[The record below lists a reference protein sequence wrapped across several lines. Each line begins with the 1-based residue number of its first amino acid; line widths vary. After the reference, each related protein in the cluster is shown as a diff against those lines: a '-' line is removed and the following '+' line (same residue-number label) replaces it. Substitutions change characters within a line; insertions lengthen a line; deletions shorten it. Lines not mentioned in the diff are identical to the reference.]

1 MTILRLK
8 GNFCV
13 CKGHEKRITKVLSK
27 NKGLWIKNLDLENGL
42 IHIEGDIEIEKLVN
56 ELQKKFKSMQVE
68 IVGDIDSDEETDS
81 DKCELVTQPILT
93 LENGVGQS
101 VPRLE
106 WPDVVGQS
114 GLGLRPHGGLTQ
126 SGYDGYGGFGT
137 TSTYSYGGQNYQISN
152 YPYFN
157 IRDENP
163 NACSTM

>member
-42 IHIEGDIEIEKLVN
+42 IHIEGDVEIEKLVN

-68 IVGDIDSDEETDS
+68 VVGDTDSDEEIDS
-81 DKCELVTQPILT
+81 DKC
-93 LENGVGQS
+93 GQS
-101 VPRLE
+101 R
-106 WPDVVGQS
+106 S
-114 GLGLRPHGGLTQ
+114 GLRPHGGLTQ
-126 SGYDGYGGFGT
+126 PGYDGYGGFGT
-137 TSTYSYGGQNYQISN
+137 TSTYSYSGQNYQISN